1 MGPEPPTTSG
11 VGGVTE
17 AAAVGTD
24 ATTAP
29 SAEDVPPP
37 SPFEAATAKPRK
49 AMGKLSLNLAGT
61 KETMAKVQE
70 IVKAEVAVAAV
81 RARRDNTRDMAT
93 QTVRDPE
100 TMDLESGRVTIWRLR
115 P

>member
-1 MGPEPPTTSG
+1 MG
-11 VGGVTE
+11 
-17 AAAVGTD
+17 
-24 ATTAP
+24 
-29 SAEDVPPP
+29 
-37 SPFEAATAKPRK
+37 
-49 AMGKLSLNLAGT
+49 GKLSLNLAGT

-115 P
+115 NRNLDNQKMPKKKTKKENKTKLPTQEGPEGPPGS